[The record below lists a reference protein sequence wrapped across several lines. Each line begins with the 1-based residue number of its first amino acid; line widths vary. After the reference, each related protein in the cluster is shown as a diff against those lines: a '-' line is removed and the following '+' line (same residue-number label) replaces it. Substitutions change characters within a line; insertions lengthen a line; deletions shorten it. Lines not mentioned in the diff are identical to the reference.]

1 MGTYLPHPVPKYLTT
16 HRMSKIEFQPYFRNP
31 QMFSFLKMYNT
42 MGPKMD
48 GLAMRE
54 HFLSKIAKKNA
65 HFGANDSGS
74 TDFGEG

>member
-1 MGTYLPHPVPKYLTT
+1 
-16 HRMSKIEFQPYFRNP
+16 
-31 QMFSFLKMYNT
+31 
-42 MGPKMD
+42 MD

-74 TDFGEG
+74 TDFGEGLAPTIFEIEAFFTCVL